1 MSEQKLKIAYSGI
14 EGAFANIAAKKI
26 FPSGEFIAYKDFK
39 SAWNAVNSSMA
50 DYAVLPIENSYA
62 GEIAQVTDLI
72 FTGNLFIN
80 DVYGLKI
87 QQNLLGIKGAKLQDI
102 KKVISHPQALEQS
115 AKFLESHG
123 IETVA
128 SENTAR
134 AAREVSVLNDKSVGA
149 VASILTA
156 ELYNLDVIQKDIN
169 ESKDNT
175 TRFAVISKK
184 EGSLYN
190 KKHSTVIMMFTVKNE
205 AGSLIKALN
214 VISAHGFNMDVLRS
228 RPLKGLAW
236 QYYFYVEIEGNS
248 SSTEF
253 FKMLESLRQKCES
266 IKIVG
271 SYNKNE

>member
-14 EGAFANIAAKKI
+14 EGAFANIAAKHI

-156 ELYNLDVIQKDIN
+156 ELYNLDVKQVCQMTQEQIN
-169 ESKDNT
+169 EMC
-175 TRFAVISKK
+175 
-184 EGSLYN
+184 L
-190 KKHSTVIMMFTVKNE
+190 
-205 AGSLIKALN
+205 
-214 VISAHGFNMDVLRS
+214 
-228 RPLKGLAW
+228 
-236 QYYFYVEIEGNS
+236 
-248 SSTEF
+248 
-253 FKMLESLRQKCES
+253 
-266 IKIVG
+266 
-271 SYNKNE
+271 

>member
-14 EGAFANIAAKKI
+14 EGAFANIAAKHV

-39 SAWNAVNSSMA
+39 SAWDAVDSLKA

-62 GEIAQVTDLI
+62 GEVAQVTDLI

-87 QQNLLGIKGAKLQDI
+87 QQNLLGVKGSSLKDI
-102 KKVISHPQALEQS
+102 KKVISHPQALAQS
-115 AKFLESHG
+115 ARFLESHG

-134 AAREVSVLNDKSVGA
+134 AAREVSVLNDKSVAA
-149 VASILTA
+149 VASLLTA

-175 TRFAVISKK
+175 TRFAIISKK
-184 EGSLYN
+184 EGALHG
-190 KKHSTVIMMFTVKNE
+190 KKHSTIIMMFTVKNE
-205 AGSLIKALN
+205 TGSLIKALN
-214 VISAHGFNMDVLRS
+214 VISEYGFNMSVLRS

-253 FKMLESLRQKCES
+253 FKMIESLRQKCES